1 MNAHSLR
8 KQEDNII
15 IIELILNYSSES
27 VMKQIFGSCS
37 TAIKYGKNKQL
48 RDINLKSI
56 IAYSL
61 FMQFTSDYLLFKF
74 LRSQLPVFTTLSLM
88 MAIEQ
93 P

>member
-37 TAIKYGKNKQL
+37 TAIIKYGKNKQL

-61 FMQFTSDYLLFKF
+61 FMQFTSDY
-74 LRSQLPVFTTLSLM
+74 
-88 MAIEQ
+88 
-93 P
+93 